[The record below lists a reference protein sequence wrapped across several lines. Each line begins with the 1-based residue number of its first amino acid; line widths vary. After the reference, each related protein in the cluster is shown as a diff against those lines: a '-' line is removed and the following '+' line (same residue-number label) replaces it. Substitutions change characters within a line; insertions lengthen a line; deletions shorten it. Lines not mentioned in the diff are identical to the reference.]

1 MIDSI
6 LERKRKTIIL
16 DRLLIERDGVQSL
29 CLDDKEIVK
38 EAENHY
44 QNVAGKRS
52 NNFLVL
58 DDRWSN
64 RYKPIQQIDQ
74 MWYSEILIPISIEE
88 WRDMINSL
96 PNDKASGPS
105 KISNEMLKKAEIHE
119 LKLDYNLGYT
129 NPIGNST
136 RINVSSQAYM
146 DDVTWLTEDKFHL
159 EQILKIADQFNK
171 FNNIQVN
178 YNKFEITTNSL
189 SVKDNDII
197 NIKIGNEK
205 KNIAIVKANQSVRIL
220 GVWINLN
227 LDQKFVF
234 NQCKDIIK
242 QYNILVKRKDVTSK
256 QLKYIFNHVILP
268 RIDYKAQLNI
278 WNKVQCDQINRIGR
292 AMFKKKCA
300 VVSTMPNCLIYSS
313 FGYKI
318 KDIYVLQLQRQ
329 FTRLRNQMNAT
340 GIVNTVLWIRAYQ
353 LQQDCILKQSP
364 LHEWNISSNNF
375 TLKFDLLGKILAL
388 MYDNN
393 LELVA
398 NSTTS
403 NKLTNGKCSLNGIID
418 HSILYKK
425 GVFKQLSRKGI
436 VFLSQLLSSDGNRML
451 RYKDLKNRFNIS
463 TKGRIPIWFKQL
475 ETIFITD
482 HKLSR
487 KVKDEFNIGRHY
499 QFISPSIENV
509 NVKSRDWIATYTK
522 ITDEAVIARI
532 IDNQHDSLIAE
543 HWIQDVKEE
552 ISPSVQLPVIKK
564 CNGCDLK
571 LFHTRSPRSSVKKR
585 CLFKVDKQ
593 TTIKVKASS
602 IECDKYIMDTAIFE
616 NLALAEN
623 LFYTDNFIG
632 VNTSLNDVLKYVSP
646 FSVRSKLLEIKSNL
660 SDAMYITAYTDGS
673 LKSHASSASHMGGA
687 FVITEPISVIFN
699 VSFEDQP
706 SVVKA
711 ELLAILLLIMTCPK
725 YASVLI
731 YCDSQIIVTKFLEL
745 FDRSLAEINKM
756 KLPYQIYW
764 TLLFKFIKFFAL
776 DVRVEK
782 VKAHSN
788 NQYNDLA
795 DKYAKESIDED
806 SIIFHDQILNFKALI
821 KWNHLIV
828 ERDDIQ
834 LIKQIFEADNL
845 NQFLNLNRNNL
856 INNRHF
862 FTLVDWKTSYRLNK
876 KSQYITSKGD
886 EVFQQLAFKIKA
898 NELPTLDNLHKRSP
912 RLYPSNLQCQFCKN
926 CNETLHHLWTC
937 SQLTVIYKE
946 LFDSLYDILSVWIKK
961 FCTLDNVDDILDQEK
976 SIFIQSLQMSND
988 FNISHL
994 AKGLISMKFVGFLR
1008 EKFKLDQNSR
1018 DIIFEQ
1024 FYRIVIFKFSFYI
1037 WIKRNSLV
1045 LDLERHI
1052 GITNKMKKNKR
1063 KYTGNHNLVTVSS
1076 SFDNNLFKDT
1086 DRFKYWLKYAYAY
1099 GGYFLDF

>member
-1 MIDSI
+1 
-6 LERKRKTIIL
+6 
-16 DRLLIERDGVQSL
+16 
-29 CLDDKEIVK
+29 
-38 EAENHY
+38 
-44 QNVAGKRS
+44 
-52 NNFLVL
+52 
-58 DDRWSN
+58 
-64 RYKPIQQIDQ
+64 
-74 MWYSEILIPISIEE
+74 
-88 WRDMINSL
+88 
-96 PNDKASGPS
+96 
-105 KISNEMLKKAEIHE
+105 
-119 LKLDYNLGYT
+119 
-129 NPIGNST
+129 
-136 RINVSSQAYM
+136 
-146 DDVTWLTEDKFHL
+146 
-159 EQILKIADQFNK
+159 
-171 FNNIQVN
+171 
-178 YNKFEITTNSL
+178 
-189 SVKDNDII
+189 
-197 NIKIGNEK
+197 
-205 KNIAIVKANQSVRIL
+205 
-220 GVWINLN
+220 
-227 LDQKFVF
+227 
-234 NQCKDIIK
+234 
-242 QYNILVKRKDVTSK
+242 
-256 QLKYIFNHVILP
+256 
-268 RIDYKAQLNI
+268 
-278 WNKVQCDQINRIGR
+278 
-292 AMFKKKCA
+292 
-300 VVSTMPNCLIYSS
+300 
-313 FGYKI
+313 
-318 KDIYVLQLQRQ
+318 
-329 FTRLRNQMNAT
+329 
-340 GIVNTVLWIRAYQ
+340 
-353 LQQDCILKQSP
+353 
-364 LHEWNISSNNF
+364 
-375 TLKFDLLGKILAL
+375 
-388 MYDNN
+388 
-393 LELVA
+393 
-398 NSTTS
+398 
-403 NKLTNGKCSLNGIID
+403 
-418 HSILYKK
+418 
-425 GVFKQLSRKGI
+425 
-436 VFLSQLLSSDGNRML
+436 
-451 RYKDLKNRFNIS
+451 
-463 TKGRIPIWFKQL
+463 
-475 ETIFITD
+475 
-482 HKLSR
+482 
-487 KVKDEFNIGRHY
+487 
-499 QFISPSIENV
+499 
-509 NVKSRDWIATYTK
+509 
-522 ITDEAVIARI
+522 
-532 IDNQHDSLIAE
+532 
-543 HWIQDVKEE
+543 
-552 ISPSVQLPVIKK
+552 
-564 CNGCDLK
+564 
-571 LFHTRSPRSSVKKR
+571 
-585 CLFKVDKQ
+585 
-593 TTIKVKASS
+593 
-602 IECDKYIMDTAIFE
+602 
-616 NLALAEN
+616 
-623 LFYTDNFIG
+623 
-632 VNTSLNDVLKYVSP
+632 
-646 FSVRSKLLEIKSNL
+646 
-660 SDAMYITAYTDGS
+660 
-673 LKSHASSASHMGGA
+673 
-687 FVITEPISVIFN
+687 
-699 VSFEDQP
+699 
-706 SVVKA
+706 
-711 ELLAILLLIMTCPK
+711 
-725 YASVLI
+725 
-731 YCDSQIIVTKFLEL
+731 
-745 FDRSLAEINKM
+745 M